1 MISPLATPDRLPSTA
16 AIPTTRTRKTG
27 ARSWIGNDVLVSRY
41 AAAATTNA
49 TTGPRLVRQAR
60 SSRYR
65 TSVSDRLLTADAD
78 RELPSADEGP
88 GIGASSRSF
97 PVTTDRL
104 SRDAVISTRNLLQLS
119 VPLFVWKGRKTEN
132 RPQRQ
137 ETYSVARIRCEI
149 IE

>member
-49 TTGPRLVRQAR
+49 KTGPRLVRQTR

-65 TSVSDRLLTADAD
+65 GSVSDRLVTKDDAD
-78 RELPSADEGP
+78 GEVPSADEGP
-88 GIGASSRSF
+88 CIGASSRSF
-97 PVTTDRL
+97 PVTADRL
-104 SRDAVISTRNLLQLS
+104 SRDAVISTRYLLQTKRAPLLERTLRMTIGLS
-119 VPLFVWKGRKTEN
+119 DKR
-132 RPQRQ
+132 
-137 ETYSVARIRCEI
+137 RIA
-149 IE
+149 